1 MMVTD
6 GKKMNHTM
14 SSSQQR
20 SKTLEIYDE
29 INNLYI
35 KRERPRFHLDP
46 PIVEKRNLQLPQKS
60 PRLVQGIT
68 DPFFL
73 NKQKDLISFPSED
86 RYEAI
91 RELDRIRASDP
102 KQSFGFSSYL
112 FHSQNPPGNNSSS
125 VPGW

>member
-1 MMVTD
+1 
-6 GKKMNHTM
+6 M

-20 SKTLEIYDE
+20 ARTLQLYDE

-35 KRERPRFHLDP
+35 RRERPRFHLDP

-60 PRLVQGIT
+60 PRVVQGIT

-73 NKQKDLISFPSED
+73 NKQKDLISFPEVSCPESDVPELTYFQED

-91 RELDRIRASDP
+91 RELDRIKANDP
-102 KQSFGFSSYL
+102 EQNFGFSSYL
-112 FHSQNPPGNNSSS
+112 FPNNSSS
-125 VPGW
+125 APGW